1 MALLSIEDLR
11 VRYATSEG
19 EVRAVDGLSLTLEP
33 GEALGLVGES
43 GCGKT
48 TAALAIPRL
57 LPPTAT
63 VEGLVS
69 FEGVNLA
76 TLTERELEAVR
87 WKGISV
93 VFQGAMN
100 ALNPV
105 HSIASQIAEPI
116 RRHEPGVADAEVQR
130 RTAELLD
137 LVGINPARG
146 RNYPHEFS
154 GGMRQR
160 AMIAMALACRPKL
173 VIADEPVTAL
183 DVMIQAQILE
193 LLRDLRRQL
202 GLSMIL
208 ISHDLSVIAETCDQ
222 IAVMYAGRHAE
233 VGRVEPVYERPGHP
247 YTRALLRAFPNIRS
261 ERSFVAG
268 IPGHPP
274 SLLHPPEGCRFA
286 DRCSMAIDRCQ
297 AESPEPR
304 ALVGGHVVACHR
316 ADDVLALAGT
326 PMAGEVSVEGS
337 GVDAA
342 AAPILRVEGLRVQ
355 FPVRGAAGMSA
366 GKVVKAVDGVSF
378 DVQPGEILA
387 LVGESGCGKT
397 TIARTVDG
405 LEKPVEGRVLYRGQ
419 DLGKVKG
426 GDLRRLRRKV
436 QLVFQDPY
444 ESLDPRQTVYD
455 IVAEPLRIHGLA
467 PKDTERRRIV
477 YDAIAAAGLHPP
489 DQIARRHPHHL
500 SGGQRQRVAIASS
513 LVLDPEFIIAD
524 EPVSMLDVSVR
535 AEILALLLELRRA
548 RNLAFLFITHDL
560 SLAWV
565 IADRIAVVYLGRIVE
580 IGPAD
585 EVIANPR
592 HPYTRSLVSVIPVPE
607 PGLREGRLLLTGETP
622 SPVSVPTGCRFHPRC
637 WLRERLGNP
646 AACERD
652 DPALRG
658 DGRQVACHFADQIDT
673 QVTTQ
678 AAESS
683 AAGPA
688 DGDPT
693 FVGWPDGAGL
703 RPAAST
709 HARSPHARHR
719 RPDRNAAVRARPD
732 RLRHALAHPR
742 RRRRAEGPGVHRRL
756 DVGPAGRGDL
766 VRGGGAGPAEPV
778 REVRGRRRRAV
789 AAAQLAR

>member
-11 VRYATSEG
+11 VSYATSEG

-57 LPPTAT
+57 LPPSAT
-63 VEGLVS
+63 VDGLVS
-69 FEGVNLA
+69 FEGTNLA
-76 TLTERELEAVR
+76 SLSEKELEAVR

-116 RRHEPGVADAEVQR
+116 RRHEPGVSSAEVAQR
-130 RTAELLD
+130 TSELLD

-146 RNYPHEFS
+146 RSYPHEFS

-222 IAVMYAGRHAE
+222 LAVMYAGRHAE
-233 VGRVEPVYERPGHP
+233 VGRVEPVYARPGHP

-274 SLLHPPEGCRFA
+274 SLLNPPEGCRFA
-286 DRCSMAIDRCQ
+286 ERCTMAVERCRT
-297 AESPEPR
+297 ESPEPR
-304 ALVGGHVVACHR
+304 EIEPGHVVACHR
-316 ADDVLALAGT
+316 SNEVLALAGT
-326 PMAGEVSVEGS
+326 PMSGEVSVDGLAGDPNAE
-337 GVDAA
+337 
-342 AAPILRVEGLRVQ
+342 PILRVEDLRVQ
-355 FPVRGAAGMSA
+355 FPVRGTGGMSA
-366 GKVVKAVDGVSF
+366 GKVVKAVDGVTF
-378 DVQPGEILA
+378 EVRAGEILA

-405 LEKPVEGRVLYRGQ
+405 LEKPVDGRVVYRGQ

-426 GDLRRLRRKV
+426 GELRRLRRKV

-467 PKDTERRRIV
+467 PRDTERRQIV
-477 YDAIAAAGLHPP
+477 FDAIAAAGLHPP
-489 DQIARRHPHHL
+489 EQIARRHPHHL

-513 LVLDPEFIIAD
+513 LVLDPDFIIAD

-585 EVIANPR
+585 EVIAAPR

-607 PGLREGRLLLTGETP
+607 PGLRDDRLLLSGETP
-622 SPVSVPTGCRFHPRC
+622 SPVDVPKGCRFHPRC

-646 AACERD
+646 AACETD
-652 DPALRG
+652 DPVLRG
-658 DGRQVACHFADQIDT
+658 DGRQVACHFPDELGTASS
-673 QVTTQ
+673 
-678 AAESS
+678 SS
-683 AAGPA
+683 ASVSPA
-688 DGDPT
+688 P
-693 FVGWPDGAGL
+693 
-703 RPAAST
+703 PAASG
-709 HARSPHARHR
+709 ASGSADDFP
-719 RPDRNAAVRARPD
+719 PSS
-732 RLRHALAHPR
+732 
-742 RRRRAEGPGVHRRL
+742 
-756 DVGPAGRGDL
+756 
-766 VRGGGAGPAEPV
+766 AGPEAS
-778 REVRGRRRRAV
+778 A
-789 AAAQLAR
+789 